1 MLLLATLPMFALSY
15 HAVNVD
21 KVTAA
26 AMTAAYASEAE
37 MEAMNTSNLQK
48 IVDHYKSAT
57 VATAGIL
64 LSKKKDRDAMRNPGL
79 FASEENYY
87 YKRILNLVKNGIMP
101 KLITVASKMVKQ
113 PQNAIYWGPYL
124 FKTTENVEQLCKQFE
139 LVCTNGK
146 LSFKDVTFLL
156 INDDL
161 RKIFDLAQM
170 GANTNWGDLLDK
182 LGDFGDGLTKEDI
195 QEDFKNLGSLLA
207 SIGGNTIDSNL
218 QEGSKIGKIFHM
230 KPKEIADLYKNFKEQ
245 YDKYKEAGNVENI
258 LMQVIQTADAD
269 GVARLFK
276 VDDYN
281 ITGYIS
287 NYIKEMQGQYYTQR
301 WYIAQ
306 VNSGSQV
313 LATYKPS
320 PPSNTNNNDNW
331 PGWTF
336 KCNSQK
342 KTAPPY
348 PTLTTSE
355 YNQLKSA
362 AESETG
368 WNATKKADYE
378 KKNPG
383 HTITLS

>member
-1 MLLLATLPMFALSY
+1 MLLLATLPIFSLSY

-156 INDDL
+156 YSCL
-161 RKIFDLAQM
+161 FLHCRHTCIFPSCKCIL
-170 GANTNWGDLLDK
+170 GDGSSGCPAHYIEYLVLQEVEDGFSVLHHFLQDDK
-182 LGDFGDGLTKEDI
+182 L
-195 QEDFKNLGSLLA
+195 
-207 SIGGNTIDSNL
+207 
-218 QEGSKIGKIFHM
+218 
-230 KPKEIADLYKNFKEQ
+230 
-245 YDKYKEAGNVENI
+245 
-258 LMQVIQTADAD
+258 
-269 GVARLFK
+269 
-276 VDDYN
+276 
-281 ITGYIS
+281 
-287 NYIKEMQGQYYTQR
+287 
-301 WYIAQ
+301 
-306 VNSGSQV
+306 
-313 LATYKPS
+313 
-320 PPSNTNNNDNW
+320 
-331 PGWTF
+331 
-336 KCNSQK
+336 
-342 KTAPPY
+342 
-348 PTLTTSE
+348 
-355 YNQLKSA
+355 
-362 AESETG
+362 
-368 WNATKKADYE
+368 
-378 KKNPG
+378 
-383 HTITLS
+383 

>member
-87 YKRILNLVKNGIMP
+87 YKRILNLVKDGIMP

-156 INDDL
+156 ILDFL
-161 RKIFDLAQM
+161 KHKIFDVVSRASR
-170 GANTNWGDLLDK
+170 GAIAEYALTRWEDASMAAMKKQAGVEDKKENTPSTQKSDK
-182 LGDFGDGLTKEDI
+182 
-195 QEDFKNLGSLLA
+195 
-207 SIGGNTIDSNL
+207 
-218 QEGSKIGKIFHM
+218 
-230 KPKEIADLYKNFKEQ
+230 
-245 YDKYKEAGNVENI
+245 NV
-258 LMQVIQTADAD
+258 
-269 GVARLFK
+269 
-276 VDDYN
+276 
-281 ITGYIS
+281 
-287 NYIKEMQGQYYTQR
+287 
-301 WYIAQ
+301 
-306 VNSGSQV
+306 
-313 LATYKPS
+313 
-320 PPSNTNNNDNW
+320 
-331 PGWTF
+331 
-336 KCNSQK
+336 
-342 KTAPPY
+342 
-348 PTLTTSE
+348 
-355 YNQLKSA
+355 
-362 AESETG
+362 
-368 WNATKKADYE
+368 
-378 KKNPG
+378 
-383 HTITLS
+383 

>member
-1 MLLLATLPMFALSY
+1 MLLLATLPIFSLSY

-87 YKRILNLVKNGIMP
+87 YKRILNLVKDGIMP

-170 GANTNWGDLLDK
+170 L
-182 LGDFGDGLTKEDI
+182 
-195 QEDFKNLGSLLA
+195 SL
-207 SIGGNTIDSNL
+207 IHI
-218 QEGSKIGKIFHM
+218 
-230 KPKEIADLYKNFKEQ
+230 
-245 YDKYKEAGNVENI
+245 
-258 LMQVIQTADAD
+258 
-269 GVARLFK
+269 
-276 VDDYN
+276 
-281 ITGYIS
+281 
-287 NYIKEMQGQYYTQR
+287 
-301 WYIAQ
+301 
-306 VNSGSQV
+306 
-313 LATYKPS
+313 
-320 PPSNTNNNDNW
+320 
-331 PGWTF
+331 
-336 KCNSQK
+336 
-342 KTAPPY
+342 
-348 PTLTTSE
+348 
-355 YNQLKSA
+355 
-362 AESETG
+362 
-368 WNATKKADYE
+368 
-378 KKNPG
+378 
-383 HTITLS
+383 